1 MGWAEKSLRSSDL
14 GRLYRSVRR
23 VRIKLDEW
31 RPRGGLVSHFD
42 CSRACGL
49 VPSKEILIGIGE
61 DRRSRS
67 FPSHTT
73 RHAGPHLAV
82 R

>member
-1 MGWAEKSLRSSDL
+1 MTCGRRSAPILSRLVGQQEDLREHLRSS
-14 GRLYRSVRR
+14 
-23 VRIKLDEW
+23 VRIALGGLGL
-31 RPRGGLVSHFD
+31 RSSPRGFD
-42 CSRACGL
+42 SRRL
-49 VPSKEILIGIGE
+49 NTPIGIGE

>member
-1 MGWAEKSLRSSDL
+1 MHIKFLARGTGSARAKAEYLLGARDAAGQPREGVEVLRGDPH
-14 GRLYRSVRR
+14 R
-23 VRIKLDEW
+23 VAAVADALAFE
-31 RPRGGLVSHFD
+31 
-42 CSRACGL
+42 
-49 VPSKEILIGIGE
+49 IGIGE

>member
-1 MGWAEKSLRSSDL
+1 MMTSYNPEYDVNAAGTRFVVTQETGALT
-14 GRLYRSVRR
+14 
-23 VRIKLDEW
+23 
-31 RPRGGLVSHFD
+31 RGVSELV
-42 CSRACGL
+42 A
-49 VPSKEILIGIGE
+49 KIGIGE

>member
-1 MGWAEKSLRSSDL
+1 MYLMINSSRIDL
-14 GRLYRSVRR
+14 AVT
-23 VRIKLDEW
+23 VFHKI
-31 RPRGGLVSHFD
+31 RGGTKDSSTNPEYDFLPQYT
-42 CSRACGL
+42 GL
-49 VPSKEILIGIGE
+49 VDANVIGIGE

>member
-1 MGWAEKSLRSSDL
+1 MSQVPETLRAV
-14 GRLYRSVRR
+14 GY
-23 VRIKLDEW
+23 W
-31 RPRGGLVSHFD
+31 R
-42 CSRACGL
+42 
-49 VPSKEILIGIGE
+49 IGIGE

>member
-1 MGWAEKSLRSSDL
+1 MFVGVGPVGEVVAASLEGAGADT
-14 GRLYRSVRR
+14 VR
-23 VRIKLDEW
+23 VRPGTRFAETG
-31 RPRGGLVSHFD
+31 PRD
-42 CSRACGL
+42 Y
-49 VPSKEILIGIGE
+49 EIDPASPADIDALMIGIGE